1 MKRITV
7 IAATGAFI
15 LAAPIAIAVSAG
27 ADDAP
32 IRVAQADDAALLAAL
47 IDEGEDLYSTWCAGC
62 HGVDGEGTAGPRL
75 ATGPSPDFIQSSV
88 VKSAGSL
95 AAQILGGNPDRGMP
109 ALGGNLTDRE
119 VSAIGTYVRNS
130 WGPEGE
136 GNDFGIL
143 PETSVATRR

>member
-32 IRVAQADDAALLAAL
+32 IRVTQADDAALLAAL
-47 IDEGEDLYSTWCAGC
+47 IAEGEDLYDTYCAGC
-62 HGVDGEGTAGPRL
+62 HGDAGEGTAGPRL
-75 ATGPSPDFIQSSV
+75 ATGPAPDFVQSSV

-95 AAQILGGNPDRGMP
+95 AAQILSGNPDRGMP
-109 ALGGNLTDRE
+109 AFGGNLSDRE
-119 VSAIGTYVRNS
+119 VAAIGTFVRNS
-130 WGPEGE
+130 W